1 MKFLITGGAGF
12 IGSHLA
18 EKLLDRGESVVALD
32 DLSSGSLENLQH
44 LLPRQDFHFV
54 AGSAADTRVVRELV
68 DECDTIIHLAAA
80 VGVRLILERPVHTI
94 ENNLFAAGTVL
105 AAAADAVA
113 AGKQRLVLIASTSEV
128 YGKNLNPPFRE
139 EDDLTLGPTI
149 NSRWAYACSKAMDE
163 WLGFAYHREKGVPVI
178 IARFFNTVGPRQT
191 GRYGMVLPNFAEQAL
206 KGEPIT
212 VFGTGRQSR
221 CFCHVNDT
229 VEAVVRLLGNPRAV
243 GNVFNVGSDREITM
257 TDVAMMIRESAG
269 SDSPVQL
276 VPYSEAYP
284 EGGFEDMQRR
294 VPDCDKLQR
303 ITGFRPEI
311 SLEQIIADVVAD
323 RRLHLASI

>member
-18 EKLLDRGESVVALD
+18 EKLLDRGDDVVALD
-32 DLSSGSLENLQH
+32 DLSSGSLENLEH
-44 LLPRQDFHFV
+44 LLPREGFHFV

-94 ENNLFAAGTVL
+94 ENNLYAAGIVL

-113 AGKQRLVLIASTSEV
+113 AGKSRLVLLASTSEV
-128 YGKNLNPPFRE
+128 YGKNSRPPFRE
-139 EDDLTLGPTI
+139 DDDLTLGPTI

-206 KGEPIT
+206 AGAPIT
-212 VFGTGRQSR
+212 VFGNGSQSR
-221 CFCHVNDT
+221 CFCHVDDT
-229 VEAVVRLLGNPRAV
+229 VEAVLRLLGNPSAV
-243 GNVFNVGSDREITM
+243 GNVFNVGSDREISM
-257 TDVAMMIRESAG
+257 NDVALMIRGAAG
-269 SDSPVQL
+269 SDSPIEL
-276 VPYSEAYP
+276 VPYDEAYP

-294 VPDCDKLQR
+294 VPDSGKLER
-303 ITGFRPEI
+303 FTGFRPMI
-311 SLEQIIADVVAD
+311 TLEQIVADVVAD
-323 RRLHLASI
+323 RRLHMAPP